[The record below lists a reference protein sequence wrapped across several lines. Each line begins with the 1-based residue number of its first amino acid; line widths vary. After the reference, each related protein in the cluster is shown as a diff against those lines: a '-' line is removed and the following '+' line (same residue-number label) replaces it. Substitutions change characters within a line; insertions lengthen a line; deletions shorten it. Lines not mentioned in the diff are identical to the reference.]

1 MSPADRRIASTAE
14 RMRAL
19 GAAIGRACT
28 GGEVIVL
35 RGDLAAGKT
44 TLAQG
49 IGRGLG
55 IDEQVTSPTFVV
67 ARSHSHPAAGPDLV
81 HVDAYRLGSLGEV
94 EDLDLES
101 DLATSVVVVEW
112 GHGVVDALS
121 DRWALVS
128 IARSPDPADQERV
141 VDLAWADGTW
151 AHSPW
156 SALADDSA
164 TGGGA
169 R

>member
-1 MSPADRRIASTAE
+1 MTPADRRIASTADE
-14 RMRAL
+14 MRAL
-19 GAAIGRACT
+19 GAAIGRACS

-35 RGDLAAGKT
+35 SGDLGAGKT

-49 IGRGLG
+49 LGRGLG
-55 IDEQVTSPTFVV
+55 IDDQVTSPTFVI
-67 ARSHSHPAAGPDLV
+67 ARSHAHPSVGPDLV
-81 HVDAYRLGSLGEV
+81 HVDAYRLGSLREV
-94 EDLDLES
+94 DDLDLES

-112 GHGVVDALS
+112 GAGVVDGLS

-128 IARSPDPADQERV
+128 IERSPDPAAQTRV
-141 VDLAWADGTW
+141 VDLEWADGTW

-156 SALADDSA
+156 SALAGPGS
-164 TGGGA
+164 TGGGS